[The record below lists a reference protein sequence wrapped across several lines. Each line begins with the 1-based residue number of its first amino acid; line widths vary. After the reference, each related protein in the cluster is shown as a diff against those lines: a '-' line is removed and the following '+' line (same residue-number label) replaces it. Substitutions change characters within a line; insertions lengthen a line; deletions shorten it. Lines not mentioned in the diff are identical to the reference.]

1 MIFLETGILYEDM
14 KLRVTPGMS
23 QKINENLEQRTEI
36 GFKGGG
42 RRYMVTVAYLIEVSK
57 ERC

>member
-1 MIFLETGILYEDM
+1 
-14 KLRVTPGMS
+14 MS